1 MITNLEQLLPLAQQK
16 RGMKLSVAC
25 PYDAHTVMAVQM
37 AQKEGLVK
45 PIFVGNQSKI
55 KSAVEQFAPD
65 FTDYD
70 ILDIANDETAVV
82 EAVKIVSTGNA
93 DMLMK
98 GLISS
103 EKYLKAILNRHNGL
117 LSNSP
122 QITHVTVLQNSR
134 LQKLV
139 IFGDSAIIPNPDL
152 KQKLVI
158 LNALE
163 SMANVLGI
171 AKPKI
176 SIIAATELI
185 SNAIEAGV
193 DAAIIS
199 KMSDRGQLNCIA
211 DGPMSIDIAIDPET
225 ANIKGING
233 PIKGDA
239 DCLLFPNIEAG
250 NAFYKSATK
259 LGGSEIAGCLSG
271 TKSPVVMT
279 SRADSTLSK
288 YYSILI
294 AMVTSAPKR

>member
-1 MITNLEQLLPLAQQK
+1 MITRLEELLPLAKQK
-16 RGMKLSVAC
+16 PVYKLSVAC
-25 PYDAHTVMAVQM
+25 PYDAHTLSAVYL
-37 AQKEGLVK
+37 AQKEGLIK
-45 PIFVGNQSKI
+45 PVFVGCENKI
-55 KSAVEQFAPD
+55 KSAVNQFVPD
-65 FTDYD
+65 MADYD
-70 ILDIANDETAVV
+70 ILNIADDETAVV

-98 GLISS
+98 GLVSS
-103 EKYLKAILNRHNGL
+103 EKYLKAILSRHNGL
-117 LSNSP
+117 LSNSA

-163 SMANVLGI
+163 SMANTLGI
-171 AKPKI
+171 SKPKVA
-176 SIIAATELI
+176 IIAATELI

-225 ANIKGING
+225 AKIKGING

-288 YYSILI
+288 FYSILI
-294 AMVTSAPKR
+294 AMVTSSPKR

>member
-1 MITNLEQLLPLAQQK
+1 MITKLEDLLPLAQQK
-16 RGMKLSVAC
+16 PVDRLSVAC
-25 PYDAHTVMAVQM
+25 PYDAHTIEAVCL
-37 AQKEGLVK
+37 AQKNNLIKPVLVGCGER
-45 PIFVGNQSKI
+45 INAAI
-55 KSAVEQFAPD
+55 KKFAPELKD
-65 FTDYD
+65 FEIID
-70 ILDIANDETAVV
+70 IDNDETAVV

-98 GLISS
+98 GLVSS
-103 EKYLKAILNRHNGL
+103 EKYLKAILSRHNGL
-117 LSNSP
+117 LSNSA

-163 SMANVLGI
+163 SMANTLGI
-171 AKPKI
+171 SKPKVA
-176 SIIAATELI
+176 IIAATELI

-225 ANIKGING
+225 AKIKGING

-294 AMVTSAPKR
+294 AMVTYVPKR